1 MTNSF
6 AFSIITPERRVFSA
20 PVVSLTVPTTEGDI
34 TILPGHMS
42 LVTPIV
48 PGVITCVSTDGRP
61 DVMSVSG
68 GFLRVNGESV
78 TLLSDTAE
86 RAEEIDEARLAKAR
100 ADAEEAKKRVKSEDS
115 EQFADISARLARELA
130 RTKALSKWRDI
141 GRNGA

>member
-1 MTNSF
+1 
-6 AFSIITPERRVFSA
+6 
-20 PVVSLTVPTTEGDI
+20 
-34 TILPGHMS
+34 
-42 LVTPIV
+42 
-48 PGVITCVSTDGRP
+48 
-61 DVMSVSG
+61 MSVSG